1 MSDARPDPAVGEAQP
16 DRGAGVDWRLYLV
29 TDPHLGGGR
38 DAVPG
43 IAYEAVLGGV
53 GVVQVRDKESDDDE
67 FAIHAVAVAE
77 AVARA
82 CTETGRVVPVFVND
96 RLDVARELGL
106 HLHVGQRDIPF
117 ARARS
122 AMPDHLMVGLSIE
135 SDAQLGAALAGPGPV
150 PDVIGVSPVW
160 ATATKTDTAA
170 ALGPEGADRL
180 ARAAHAHRA
189 AGGVRAVGIGGV
201 TPATVAR
208 LAATELDGICVV
220 SAIMAAPDPRAA
232 AAELIARWEAGK
244 SLPPKGEPA

>member
-1 MSDARPDPAVGEAQP
+1 MSDARPDRDVGEARL

-53 GVVQVRDKESDDDE
+53 GVVQVRDKEGDDDE
-67 FAIHAVAVAE
+67 FATHAVAVAE

-96 RLDVARELGL
+96 RADVARELGL

-117 ARARS
+117 ARARA

-135 SDAQLGAALAGPGPV
+135 SDSQLAAALAGPGPV

-180 ARAAHAHRA
+180 ARAAHAHR
-189 AGGVRAVGIGGV
+189 
-201 TPATVAR
+201 
-208 LAATELDGICVV
+208 
-220 SAIMAAPDPRAA
+220 S
-232 AAELIARWEAGK
+232 
-244 SLPPKGEPA
+244 